1 MFLLCFFFFILFI
14 SPCFFFV
21 FSNLFVFL
29 NLIHFYLIY
38 YQDSIIKQSILHT
51 VKIAKTAIK
60 VENLNLH
67 MSISVKEGGCMSVR
81 DSLIFFYIDIKF
93 HVRVISSLARVLQKV
108 EGIGFFSIWF
118 KVRFFNFATNKANCD
133 WLTLI
138 LNMVHFNQNKIVNTL
153 IVFALR
159 S

>member
-1 MFLLCFFFFILFI
+1 MVFNIPSWNINNIFSLNIPLMFLLCFFFLILFI

-81 DSLIFFYIDIKF
+81 DSLIFFLYWYK
-93 HVRVISSLARVLQKV
+93 VPCESNQLISKSSSKSRRY
-108 EGIGFFSIWF
+108 W
-118 KVRFFNFATNKANCD
+118 
-133 WLTLI
+133 
-138 LNMVHFNQNKIVNTL
+138 
-153 IVFALR
+153 VFLHLV
-159 S
+159 